1 MKHNQHKGNK
11 MRLVSTISRKDVLEL
26 RKIFQRNKFENGSE
40 KQKVREV
47 KMLTQTL
54 QTEDINKTPMV
65 FDIMN

>member
-1 MKHNQHKGNK
+1 